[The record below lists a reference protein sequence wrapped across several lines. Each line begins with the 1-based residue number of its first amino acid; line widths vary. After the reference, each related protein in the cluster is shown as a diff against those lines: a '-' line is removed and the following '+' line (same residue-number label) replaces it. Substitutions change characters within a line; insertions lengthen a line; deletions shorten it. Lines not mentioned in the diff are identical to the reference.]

1 MDSQSFQAIKK
12 NRTDHEDYSRRLR
25 RATDVPNFT
34 NLGVK
39 LSECLHFLVG
49 IMDLVHAFRSISRSN
64 LGADAGA
71 GHEIVV
77 GLTLIWQGVN
87 EKVN

>member
-1 MDSQSFQAIKK
+1 
-12 NRTDHEDYSRRLR
+12 
-25 RATDVPNFT
+25 
-34 NLGVK
+34 
-39 LSECLHFLVG
+39 
-49 IMDLVHAFRSISRSN
+49 MDLVHAFRSISRSN